1 MVTPEPGAPRRRLF
15 PTPRGRPLASVVG
28 DGEAAED
35 GQAAAGIQAGGLG
48 AAEAARAQRAAQVAV
63 AVRQRVR
70 GAGGRVEHGR
80 LGQTAR
86 QLEAEG
92 RRGRRGG
99 RGGLRGGRRGAGQ
112 ALLLAAVVGGGRGGE
127 AVGLDGKRRDEA
139 AQLRAEGE
147 GVVGTRGGRAGG
159 ARGSGGQQVLGGA
172 PGTVEQRGR
181 RCSRRRGAARR
192 GARGRGCGRRGGAG
206 RGGGGTG

>member
-1 MVTPEPGAPRRRLF
+1 MLGGALKSACGSVTPQPVPPVTPL

-35 GQAAAGIQAGGLG
+35 GQAAAGVQAGGLG
-48 AAEAARAQRAAQVAV
+48 AAEAARAQRATQVTV

-99 RGGLRGGRRGAGQ
+99 RGGLRRGRREARQ

-127 AVGLDGKRRDEA
+127 VVGLDGKWRDEA

-147 GVVGTRGGRAGG
+147 GVVGARGGRASG
-159 ARGSGGQQVLGGA
+159 ARRSGSQQVLRA
-172 PGTVEQRGR
+172 PGAVEQRGR
-181 RCSRRRGAARR
+181 RRSRR
-192 GARGRGCGRRGGAG
+192 
-206 RGGGGTG
+206 

>member
-1 MVTPEPGAPRRRLF
+1 MLGGALKSACGSVTPQPVPPVTPL

-35 GQAAAGIQAGGLG
+35 GQAAAGVQAGGLG
-48 AAEAARAQRAAQVAV
+48 AAEAARAQRATQVTV

-92 RRGRRGG
+92 RRGRRGA
-99 RGGLRGGRRGAGQ
+99 RGGLREACQ

-127 AVGLDGKRRDEA
+127 AVGLDGKWRDEA

-147 GVVGTRGGRAGG
+147 GVVGARGGRASG
-159 ARGSGGQQVLGGA
+159 ARPSGGQQVLRA
-172 PGTVEQRGR
+172 PGAVEQRGR
-181 RCSRRRGAARR
+181 RRSRR
-192 GARGRGCGRRGGAG
+192 
-206 RGGGGTG
+206 